1 MGEWMD
7 ERKEEKRKS
16 RPTGLR
22 SGGRTESE
30 VRRGETR
37 KMLPKTDRQREIEI
51 EQGRNKQGRHGS
63 ASGRLSFVFDTD
75 ELSQARRRGAAAKLP
90 TGPIN

>member
-1 MGEWMD
+1 MD

-37 KMLPKTDRQREIEI
+37 KMLPKTDRQTERDRDRARA
-51 EQGRNKQGRHGS
+51 EQTGQTRFSVRTLVLCFRHG
-63 ASGRLSFVFDTD
+63 
-75 ELSQARRRGAAAKLP
+75 
-90 TGPIN
+90 